1 MDDARTGEAR
11 ETGNVSKRTTRP
23 SPSVLAAAFLIVLG
37 AVGSID
43 SMVGDHW
50 DLLVLFALV
59 LLVGI
64 VVLVLSFG
72 PRRQVSLRAD
82 LFSTL
87 QARSLRTGEPLD
99 QLLDRS
105 VATYLDALDESRPPR
120 R

>member
-1 MDDARTGEAR
+1 
-11 ETGNVSKRTTRP
+11 VSRRIAGP
-23 SPSVLAAAFLIVLG
+23 SPSVLPAAFLILLG
-37 AVGSID
+37 GVGAID

-59 LLVGI
+59 LIVGI
-64 VVLVLSFG
+64 VVLVMSFG

-87 QARSLRTGEPLD
+87 QARALRTGEPLD